1 MNCEIIDKET
11 GDRVNLVAGAMAIVG
26 SLALLGMFIARVSQE
41 LKKTNEKAP
50 AAQVQILKSK
60 ASSR

>member
-1 MNCEIIDKET
+1 MNCEIVDKET
-11 GDRVNLVAGAMAIVG
+11 GDRVNLVAGAVAIVG
-26 SLALLGMFIARVSQE
+26 SLALLGLLIARVSQE
-41 LKKTNEKAP
+41 SKKTNEKAP

>member
-1 MNCEIIDKET
+1 MNCEIVDKET
-11 GDRVNLVAGAMAIVG
+11 GDRVYLVAGAMAVAG

-41 LKKTNEKAP
+41 SKKTNEKAP
-50 AAQVQILKSK
+50 AAQVQILKSR